1 MPAVGSSWK
10 SNRNYGAVIDA
21 GSSGSRI
28 QIYSWKD
35 HRFVREQN
43 DNLHALPNIELADE
57 LGEKWQYKVEP
68 GISSF
73 VEKPMDVGDHH
84 LRQLLD
90 FALEVVPQNKI
101 VDTPV
106 YLFATAGMR
115 LLTNEQQKQILDSAC
130 AYIRTYYHFR
140 LDKCKDRIKVISGKM
155 EGVYGWLAV
164 NYKLGGF
171 TTDNVEHFTPHD
183 VKDLSGANKH
193 ITTFGFLDMGGASA
207 QIAFEPNS
215 IEAQKHQKDLE
226 TVTLY
231 TLDEKK
237 LDYYV
242 FVTTFLGF
250 GTNEA
255 RRRYVEM
262 RINSYNGTR
271 TEIKNPGTAREQIT
285 TIIKDPCI
293 PKNLLLTDT
302 SRPPPYHAFQGTGS
316 FRDCLEQTLP
326 LLNKTVPCNDS
337 PCLFNG
343 VHAPNID
350 FSVNRFVGVSEYW
363 YTADD
368 VLKLGGEWN
377 YEVFEEKAADYCSLY
392 WDDILDKYPDI
403 DIQRL
408 EMQCF
413 KSAWLVNFLHDGIG
427 IPNDSDVDNV
437 VGEDNPPFRSVK
449 DINKIQVSWTLG
461 MMVMEVSRSIP
472 PPPPTHIITPPPDVK
487 DSTFVFD
494 NYFVMLI
501 FLLVFF
507 TSGVFFYLRK
517 NGNVRRRMFSCLH
530 ACFSSPCRRDS
541 SDYSIIDGGQSNSAP
556 SWRILNTVKM
566 MHIVMKVW
574 INRFKPQ
581 FRPFSSKKGADSSE
595 HVFGSGISGEDDI
608 HLRPTDAGSAIQE
621 SQTSVGENVFQSRYP
636 KKRLSG
642 DSVAPGS
649 PHEGIVE
656 AEVLS
661 ASTPGPLSLNG
672 LQSRN
677 TSSTTINIMS
687 GNSNNGNPGY
697 SSTRARSTPSLLLG
711 GVRKNDVNNDDNII
725 EYEASD
731 SGQLDHVTHLA
742 SLLSYSSSTIPRAYN
757 FPSTTSPR
765 NSIQPVGGSGVGY
778 HSNHSS
784 VDMGSVG
791 GITGFNRPNSRAGRT
806 MNVDKNNKGLA
817 KDLE

>member
-43 DNLHALPNIELADE
+43 DKSLHVLPNIELADE
-57 LGEKWQYKVEP
+57 LGEKWQSKVEP

-73 VEKPMDVGDHH
+73 VDKPMDVGDHH
-84 LRQLLD
+84 LKQLLD
-90 FALEVVPQNKI
+90 FALEVIPQHKI
-101 VDTPV
+101 ADTPV

-115 LLTNEQQKQILDSAC
+115 LLTNEQQRQILDSAC

-140 LDKCKDRIKVISGKM
+140 LDKCGDQIKVISGVM
-155 EGVYGWLAV
+155 EGIYGWLAV

-171 TTDNVEHFTPHD
+171 VTDNVDHSTPRG
-183 VKDLSGANKH
+183 VQDLSGANKH

-215 IEAQKHQKDLE
+215 LEAQKHREDLQN
-226 TVTLY
+226 VTLY

-255 RRRYVEM
+255 RRRY
-262 RINSYNGTR
+262 
-271 TEIKNPGTAREQIT
+271 
-285 TIIKDPCI
+285 DPCI

-316 FRDCLEQTLP
+316 FRDCLEQTFP
-326 LLNKTVPCNDS
+326 LLNKTVPCNDP

-350 FSVNRFVGVSEYW
+350 FSVNRFVGISEYW

-377 YEVFEEKAADYCSLY
+377 YEAFEEKAADYCSLN
-392 WDDILDKYPDI
+392 WDDILEKYPDI

-427 IPNDSDVDNV
+427 IPNDNEVDAF
-437 VGEDNPPFRSVK
+437 GEDNPLFRSVK
-449 DINKIQVSWTLG
+449 DVNKIQVSWTLG
-461 MMVMEVSRSIP
+461 MMVMEVSHSIP
-472 PPPPTHIITPPPDVK
+472 SSPTPPTPPRDPH
-487 DSTFVFD
+487 SERQIL
-494 NYFVMLI
+494 VMLI
-501 FLLVFF
+501 FLLVLF
-507 TSGVFFYLRK
+507 TSGVLFYLRK

-530 ACFSSPCRRDS
+530 ACFSSPCRRDN
-541 SDYSIIDGGQSNSAP
+541 SDYSIIDGQFASPNSAP

-581 FRPFSSKKGADSSE
+581 FRPFSSKKGADSTE

-608 HLRPTDAGSAIQE
+608 HLRPTDAGSGIQE
-621 SQTSVGENVFQSRYP
+621 SQTSVNENVFQSRYP
-636 KKRLSG
+636 KKRLSD

-649 PHEGIVE
+649 PHEGIME

-661 ASTPGPLSLNG
+661 ASTPGLLSLNG

-677 TSSTTINIMS
+677 ASSTTINIMS

-711 GVRKNDVNNDDNII
+711 GVWKNDVNNEDNII
-725 EYEASD
+725 EYETPD
-731 SGQLDHVTHLA
+731 SGQLDSMTHLT
-742 SLLSYSSSTIPRAYN
+742 SLSSYSSSTIPRAYN

-784 VDMGSVG
+784 VDMGSMG